1 MTESELKHLD
11 YIQSTIS
18 RIASNQFQIK
28 GWSITLS
35 TALLTI
41 FANSFTGADGPN
53 TIYLLIAIFP
63 TVIFWI
69 IDSRFLALERRL
81 RQIYMNVAEHNES
94 IKPFDMPIHLY
105 TQGKYSTLHCMFTFG
120 NMLVYLLSSVCF
132 LAGFIALRIL

>member
-18 RIASNQFQIK
+18 RIAGNQFQIK

-41 FANSFTGADGPN
+41 FANSFVTAEGPN
-53 TIYLLIAIFP
+53 PLYLLIAVFP
-63 TVIFWI
+63 TIIFWI

-81 RQIYMNVAEHNES
+81 RKIYMDVAEHNEI
-94 IKPFDMPIHLY
+94 IKPFDIPIELY
-105 TQGKYSTLHCMFTFG
+105 TKGKYSTLRCMFTFG
-120 NMLVYLLSSVCF
+120 NILVYLISSVCF
-132 LAGFIALRIL
+132 LAGFIALQLL